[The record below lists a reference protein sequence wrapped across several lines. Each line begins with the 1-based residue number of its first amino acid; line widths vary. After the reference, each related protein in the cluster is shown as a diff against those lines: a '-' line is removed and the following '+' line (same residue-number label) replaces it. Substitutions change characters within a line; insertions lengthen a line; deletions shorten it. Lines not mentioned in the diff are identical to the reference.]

1 MIGSL
6 FVTGPAGTGKSTFC
20 ATMKDWLMMQ
30 GYDAAVVNLDPGAE
44 YIPYEA
50 EIDVRDI
57 ISISDVMEQYSLGP
71 NGAQVV
77 AADLIVENVEEI
89 RTRMEEF
96 SDYYFIFDTPGQIEL
111 FSFRPGSRILVE
123 KIAAGKSMLAFLADG
138 ILSQSASGYISQKM
152 LYGSVMSRF
161 FQPMMFVINKTD
173 LLEPASLDQIQQ
185 WESSPEILEDAFMR
199 ESTQMLKD
207 YYQAV
212 VRSFTEISLVSKLF
226 MTSSKDMEG
235 FEDIYSEM
243 SLFFKGGEDVDTFYK
258 DD

>member
-6 FVTGPAGTGKSTFC
+6 FVTGPAGTGKSSFC
-20 ATMKDWLMMQ
+20 ASLKEWLTMQ
-30 GYDAAVVNLDPGAE
+30 GYDAAIVNLDPGAD

-57 ISISDVMEQYSLGP
+57 ISISDVMSEYSLGP

-77 AADLIVENVEEI
+77 AADLIVENVEELT
-89 RTRMEEF
+89 TRMEEF
-96 SDYYFIFDTPGQIEL
+96 PDYYFIFDTPGQIEL
-111 FSFRPGSRILVE
+111 FSFRPGSRLLVD
-123 KIAAGKSMLAFLADG
+123 KIGMGKSMLAFLADA
-138 ILSQSASGYISQKM
+138 ILAQSASGYISQKM

-161 FQPMMFVINKTD
+161 FNPMLFVVNKVD
-173 LLEPASLDQIQQ
+173 LIGDESVEQIRK
-185 WESSPEILEDAFMR
+185 WENDPDSLEDDFLR

-212 VRSFTEISLVSKLF
+212 VRSFREIELVSKLF
-226 MTSSKDMEG
+226 LVSSQEMTG

>member
-30 GYDAAVVNLDPGAE
+30 GYDAATVNLDPGAE

-50 EIDVRDI
+50 EIDVRDFL
-57 ISISDVMEQYSLGP
+57 SISDVMSQYSLGP

-77 AADLIVENVEEI
+77 AADLLVENVEEI
-89 RTRMEEF
+89 TSKMEEF

-123 KIAAGKSMLAFLADG
+123 KIAQGKSMLAFLADG
-138 ILSQSASGYISQKM
+138 ILSTSPSGYISQKM

-161 FQPMMFVINKTD
+161 FQPMLFVLNKAD
-173 LLEPASLDQIQQ
+173 LLEPETLETIRN
-185 WESSPEILEDAFMR
+185 WESDPDLLEDAFLR
-199 ESTQMLKD
+199 ESNQMLKD
-207 YYQAV
+207 YYRGV
-212 VRSFTEISLVSKLF
+212 VRSFSEMSLVSKLF
-226 MTSSKDMEG
+226 MTSSQEMTG

-243 SLFFKGGEDVDTFYK
+243 SLFFRGGEDVDTFYK

>member
-30 GYDAAVVNLDPGAE
+30 GYDAAAVNLDPGAE

-50 EIDVRDI
+50 EIDVRDF

-89 RTRMEEF
+89 TSRMEEF
-96 SDYYFIFDTPGQIEL
+96 ADYYFIFDTPGQIEL
-111 FSFRPGSRILVE
+111 FSFRPGSRILIE
-123 KIAAGKSMLAFLADG
+123 KIASGKSMLAFLADG
-138 ILSQSASGYISQKM
+138 ILAQSASGYISQKM

-173 LLEPASLDQIQQ
+173 LLEPETLELIQQ
-185 WESSPEILEDAFMR
+185 WESDPDLLEDAFIK
-199 ESTQMLKD
+199 ESNQMLKD

-212 VRSFTEISLVSKLF
+212 VKSFREISLVSKLF
-226 MTSSKDMEG
+226 LTSSQNMVG
-235 FEDIYSEM
+235 FEDIYAEM

>member
-6 FVTGPAGTGKSTFC
+6 FVTGPAGTGKSSFC
-20 ATMKDWLMMQ
+20 STMKEWLGLQ
-30 GYDAAVVNLDPGAE
+30 GYDAAVVNLDPGADF
-44 YIPYEA
+44 IPYEA
-50 EIDVRDI
+50 EIDVRDF
-57 ISISDVMEQYSLGP
+57 ISISEVMSEYSLGP

-89 RTRMEEF
+89 KSRMEEF

-111 FSFRPGSRILVE
+111 FSFRPGSKLLVD
-123 KIAAGKSMLAFLADG
+123 KIGMGKSMLAFLADAV
-138 ILSQSASGYISQKM
+138 LAQSPSGYISQKM

-161 FQPMMFVINKTD
+161 FQPMLFVINKTD
-173 LLEPASLDQIQQ
+173 LLDQDTIERVTG
-185 WESSPEILEDAFMR
+185 WESNPERLEDDFLR
-199 ESTQMLKD
+199 ESSQMLKD

-212 VRSFTEISLVSKLF
+212 ARSFAEIQLISKLF
-226 MTSSKDMEG
+226 LVSSQDMTG

-243 SLFFKGGEDVDTFYK
+243 SLFFRGGEDVDTFYK

>member
-20 ATMKDWLMMQ
+20 ATMKDWLLMQ
-30 GYDAAVVNLDPGAE
+30 GYDAAVVNLDPGADF
-44 YIPYEA
+44 IPYEA

-57 ISISDVMEQYSLGP
+57 VSISDVMEKYSLGP

-89 RTRMEEF
+89 TSRMEEF

-138 ILSQSASGYISQKM
+138 ILAQSASGYISQKM

-173 LLEPASLDQIQQ
+173 LLEPESLDRIRQ
-185 WESSPEILEDAFMR
+185 WESAPDILEDAFLR

-212 VRSFTEISLVSKLF
+212 VRSFTEISLISKLF
-226 MTSSKDMEG
+226 MTSSQDMEG

-243 SLFFKGGEDVDTFYK
+243 SLFFRGGEDVDTFYK